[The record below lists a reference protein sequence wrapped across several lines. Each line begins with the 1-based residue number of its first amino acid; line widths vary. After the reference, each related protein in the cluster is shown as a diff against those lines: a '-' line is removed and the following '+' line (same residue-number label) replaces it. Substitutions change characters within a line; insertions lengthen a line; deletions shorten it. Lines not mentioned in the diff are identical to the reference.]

1 MAINYFETRLG
12 REKSNTQ
19 SGSKPS
25 EPNFIEIAPPLIYP
39 PEMRG
44 DTSRPCIQ
52 FVAHERKLSGV
63 VIRHT
68 IWFPAPAGLQFG
80 DSGDYG
86 TTDLG
91 LMAGAVDTVSGR
103 SGVGNILSQIST
115 LNKEQAKSL
124 GSKLLPEQYK
134 DSVSLATQQ
143 INNPNTNTTFNSNGV
158 RSFSFQFKMI
168 ARSASESNLIREI
181 QTKFRRFIYASR
193 GGENNTI
200 TLEYPPV
207 WTVKFMNMDTGT
219 ENIYIPRIY
228 STYCKA
234 VNTNF
239 NATGNVYFTDNAPLE
254 VDLTV
259 EFQETRALNR
269 HDIDQMMND
278 QLGNRGISETGRPLT
293 VTSIEQPDPAP
304 TKNG

>member
-1 MAINYFETRLG
+1 MAINIFENQSG
-12 REKSNTQ
+12 RDKEVVQ
-19 SGSKPS
+19 SGSQPS
-25 EPNFIEIAPPLIYP
+25 EPNVIEVAPLIYP

-52 FVAHERKLSGV
+52 FVAHERKLSGQV
-63 VIRHT
+63 HRHT
-68 IWFPAPAGLQFG
+68 IWFPAPENLQFG

-86 TTDLG
+86 TSDLG
-91 LMAGAVDTVSGR
+91 LAAGAIDTVSGR
-103 SGVGNILSQIST
+103 SGVKNILSQIST

-124 GSKLLPEQYK
+124 GSKLLPETYK

-158 RSFSFQFKMI
+158 RSFSFQFKMV

-207 WTVKFMNMDTGT
+207 WTVKFMNMNTGT
-219 ENIYIPRIY
+219 ENPYIPRIY
-228 STYCKA
+228 SSYCKA

-254 VDLTV
+254 VDLAV

-269 HDIDQMMND
+269 HDIDQMLND
-278 QLGNRGISETGRPLT
+278 QLGNRGISESGRPLT
-293 VTSIEQPDPAP
+293 VTNIEQPDPAP
-304 TKNG
+304 TKNR